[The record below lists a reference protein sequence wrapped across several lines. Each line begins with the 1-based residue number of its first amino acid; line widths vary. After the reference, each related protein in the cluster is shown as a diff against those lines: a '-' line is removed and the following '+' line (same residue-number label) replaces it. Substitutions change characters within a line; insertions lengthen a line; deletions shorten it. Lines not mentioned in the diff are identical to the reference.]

1 MLVERK
7 DSFFL
12 ENFLW
17 VNGVFKWDKPAQE
30 VVTARKEYNLHHTN
44 DQKWVNLENTWKKK
58 KKCTQHRKTRQSEPM
73 LLFLNN
79 KNSFSN
85 SYCSPIVL
93 S

>member
-30 VVTARKEYNLHHTN
+30 VVTARKEYNLPHTN
-44 DQKWVNLENTWKKK
+44 DQKRVNLENTWKKK
-58 KKCTQHRKTRQSEPM
+58 KMHTAQKNPAEWANVIVSEQ
-73 LLFLNN
+73 
-79 KNSFSN
+79 
-85 SYCSPIVL
+85 
-93 S
+93 